1 MEPFQLEISRGVS
14 SSSRARSR
22 SRTLFHCFQNKELYN
37 WLQRELSSQALII
50 QTMTSSSPSITSRRR
65 QRLPSLLFLLLSLP
79 IYLYYCSSNFL
90 SNCIL
95 HIDAKEITATNEW
108 QLLGENDTV
117 PAGLHIK
124 VDLSTGEKW
133 AKLPDDGDD
142 DESIKAAAVDEQQDD
157 GDGVKVDVATID
169 ASGALTIVP
178 DDSENNKQ
186 EAATES
192 SVDKAESGQ
201 KAATKDYTM
210 MHRVMSQLPPEE
222 LEEFGGLPALPS
234 NSNNSS
240 STKLTTKEREEFE
253 AKMELL
259 WQKRQEEL
267 QKLQDSVA
275 DLPSILKER
284 IQTIKEYL
292 NDSNSALKDILEKRN
307 NEEQDM
313 EEEDDGDDDD
323 MIANNIIKALRDL
336 EFQLSDV
343 DMARDFHTLGGW
355 PYLIALLDETLHV
368 VDASDDDNANKGGG
382 GEAVAALVDEMRAL
396 AATTIGTA
404 VSNLGE
410 FRPWALEDVSAT
422 VHELRRKKN
431 NFADAGERRD
441 GDDASVM
448 TMTALSLLTRVFEEE
463 LSQRT
468 EAMAGGTMAVEG
480 QSNTIAKAKSRAT
493 YKLRAVYGLGA
504 LLRGNPEAQYNFI
517 FNLSGPDVLVRN
529 VLGTLSTVRG
539 LTETTLSRL
548 DYKFASKVLAL
559 GEDVVMDAV
568 LHEEEYAKVRELAI
582 RGQLIASFTSEQWCD
597 LSLRMLA
604 PPSDV
609 VGEVSARGIKE
620 RALSAVRAMAKSCQR
635 HVEDSSDLWGVEE
648 VKRVKSEWN
657 REGSGDGLDPIYRRE
672 LIDLVD
678 GVLDVLQ

>member
-1 MEPFQLEISRGVS
+1 
-14 SSSRARSR
+14 
-22 SRTLFHCFQNKELYN
+22 
-37 WLQRELSSQALII
+37 
-50 QTMTSSSPSITSRRR
+50 MTSSSPPRRR

-79 IYLYYCSSNFL
+79 IYLYCSSNFL

-142 DESIKAAAVDEQQDD
+142 DESIKAAAVDGQQQDD
-157 GDGVKVDVATID
+157 ADGVKVDVATID

-178 DDSENNKQ
+178 DDDSNNEQQ
-186 EAATES
+186 EKAATES
-192 SVDKAESGQ
+192 SVDKVGSGQ

-222 LEEFGGLPALPS
+222 LEEFGGLPALPNS
-234 NSNNSS
+234 NSSS

-284 IQTIKEYL
+284 IQTIKGYL

-307 NEEQDM
+307 NEEDLV
-313 EEEDDGDDDD
+313 EEDDDDDN
-323 MIANNIIKALRDL
+323 MNANDIIKALRDL

-368 VDASDDDNANKGGG
+368 VDASDDNNNKSG
-382 GEAVAALVDEMRAL
+382 GEESAAALVDEIRAL

-410 FRPWALEDVSAT
+410 FRPWALEDVSDT
-422 VHELRRKKN
+422 VHELRTKN
-431 NFADAGERRD
+431 NFADAEERLD
-441 GDDASVM
+441 GDDDASDM
-448 TMTALSLLTRVFEEE
+448 TVTALSLLTHVFEEE

-504 LLRGNPEAQYNFI
+504 LLRGNPEAQQI
-517 FNLSGPDVLVRN
+517 FLSKLSGPDVLVRN

-539 LTETTLSRL
+539 PTETTLSRL

-568 LHEEEYAKVRELAI
+568 LHEEEYVKVRESVI

-604 PPSDV
+604 PSSEV
-609 VGEVSARGIKE
+609 VGEMSARGIKE

>member
-1 MEPFQLEISRGVS
+1 M
-14 SSSRARSR
+14 
-22 SRTLFHCFQNKELYN
+22 
-37 WLQRELSSQALII
+37 
-50 QTMTSSSPSITSRRR
+50 
-65 QRLPSLLFLLLSLP
+65 
-79 IYLYYCSSNFL
+79 
-90 SNCIL
+90 
-95 HIDAKEITATNEW
+95 
-108 QLLGENDTV
+108 
-117 PAGLHIK
+117 
-124 VDLSTGEKW
+124 STGEKW
-133 AKLPDDGDD
+133 AKLPNDGDD

-157 GDGVKVDVATID
+157 ADGVKVDVATID

-178 DDSENNKQ
+178 DDSNNEQ
-186 EAATES
+186 QDAATEPT
-192 SVDKAESGQ
+192 ESGQ

-222 LEEFGGLPALPS
+222 LEEFGGLPALP
-234 NSNNSS
+234 NSNSS

-284 IQTIKEYL
+284 IQTIKGYL
-292 NDSNSALKDILEKRN
+292 NDSNSALKDILEKRK
-307 NEEQDM
+307 NEE
-313 EEEDDGDDDD
+313 EEVEEDDDDDD
-323 MIANNIIKALRDL
+323 MNANGIIKALRDL

-368 VDASDDDNANKGGG
+368 VDASGDNNNMGGG
-382 GEAVAALVDEMRAL
+382 GEAAAALVDEIRAL

-422 VHELRRKKN
+422 VHELRRKN
-431 NFADAGERRD
+431 NSVADAGEIRD

-448 TMTALSLLTRVFEEE
+448 TVTALSLLTRVFEEE

-468 EAMAGGTMAVEG
+468 EAMAGGTMAVEE
-480 QSNTIAKAKSRAT
+480 QSNTIVKAKSRAT

-504 LLRGNPEAQYNFI
+504 LLRGNPEAQHDFI
-517 FNLSGPDVLVRN
+517 FKLSGPDVLVRN

-539 LTETTLSRL
+539 PTETTLSRL

-568 LHEEEYAKVRELAI
+568 LHEEEYAKVREVAI

-604 PPSDV
+604 PPSEV
-609 VGEVSARGIKE
+609 VGEISARGIKE
-620 RALSAVRAMAKSCQR
+620 RALSAVRAMAPSCQR
-635 HVEDSSDLWGVEE
+635 HNDVEDSSDLWGVEE

-657 REGSGDGLDPIYRRE
+657 REGSGDGLDPIYRKE

>member
-1 MEPFQLEISRGVS
+1 MPRGTFPAGNRS
-14 SSSRARSR
+14 SGVELA
-22 SRTLFHCFQNKELYN
+22 LGAAHFIVHCFHKEVF
-37 WLQRELSSQALII
+37 QRELSSQALII

-79 IYLYYCSSNFL
+79 IYLYCCSNFL
-90 SNCIL
+90 SNCNL

-133 AKLPDDGDD
+133 AKLPNDGDD

-157 GDGVKVDVATID
+157 ADGVKVDVATID

-178 DDSENNKQ
+178 DDSNNEQ
-186 EAATES
+186 QDAATES
-192 SVDKAESGQ
+192 TESGQ

-222 LEEFGGLPALPS
+222 LEEFGGLPALP
-234 NSNNSS
+234 NSNSS

-284 IQTIKEYL
+284 IQTIKGYL
-292 NDSNSALKDILEKRN
+292 NYSNSALKDILEKRN
-307 NEEQDM
+307 DEEEVG
-313 EEEDDGDDDD
+313 EEEDDDDDD
-323 MIANNIIKALRDL
+323 MNANDIIKALRDL

-368 VDASDDDNANKGGG
+368 VDASGDNNNIGGG
-382 GEAVAALVDEMRAL
+382 GEAAAALVDEIRAL

-404 VSNLGE
+404 VSNVGE

-422 VHELRRKKN
+422 VHELRRKN
-431 NFADAGERRD
+431 NSVADAGEIRD

-448 TMTALSLLTRVFEEE
+448 TVTALSLLTRVFEEE

-468 EAMAGGTMAVEG
+468 EAMAGGTMAVEE
-480 QSNTIAKAKSRAT
+480 QSNTIVKAKSRAT

-504 LLRGNPEAQYNFI
+504 LLRGNPEAQHDFI
-517 FNLSGPDVLVRN
+517 FKLSGPDVLVRN

-539 LTETTLSRL
+539 PTETTLSRL

-568 LHEEEYAKVRELAI
+568 LHEEEYVKVREVAI

-604 PPSDV
+604 PPSEV
-609 VGEVSARGIKE
+609 VGEISARGIKE
-620 RALSAVRAMAKSCQR
+620 RALSAVRAMAPSCQR
-635 HVEDSSDLWGVEE
+635 HNDVEDSSDLWGVEE

-657 REGSGDGLDPIYRRE
+657 REGSGDGLDPIYRKE